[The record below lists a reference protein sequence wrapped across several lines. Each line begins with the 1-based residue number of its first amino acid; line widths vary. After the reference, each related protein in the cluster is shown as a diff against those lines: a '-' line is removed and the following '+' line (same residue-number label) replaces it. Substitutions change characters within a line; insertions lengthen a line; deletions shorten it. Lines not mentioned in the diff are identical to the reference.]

1 MLKDA
6 TKTAPTVIKQFEELR
21 TKYKFMQMNLIERK
35 RRLKIQIPDI
45 KASLDAIKVLEKSKV
60 LYRFKQFDF
69 ISRLIINELVCLL
82 IRIENLI
89 SLSLSLVY
97 SKQEK
102 ILKQSICSKIKC
114 MCRRSYRRV
123 NRIPSF
129 YVWVRT

>member
-60 LYRFKQFDF
+60 LYRFKRFDY
-69 ISRLIINELVCLL
+69 ISRLLINELVCLS

-89 SLSLSLVY
+89 SLSLSLLF
-97 SKQEK
+97 
-102 ILKQSICSKIKC
+102 IA
-114 MCRRSYRRV
+114 
-123 NRIPSF
+123 NRKR
-129 YVWVRT
+129 Y